1 VISDLQTVAVR
12 YQDTVALYVVL
23 GGGWWTRSEG
33 STPAADPAGSE

>member
-12 YQDTVALYVVL
+12 YQDTVALYVL